1 VKGLG
6 NCHFWD
12 HLPVKIYDRSWK
24 VQNVANLLELFFQ
37 LPLAHDLD
45 HLRALI
51 IAITPNGHLVGP
63 SSGGTLETAVN
74 LVLIRFA
81 ACIANFDDP
90 VVYIQATGRN
100 SVVLYRFQS
109 FDRKLSHEEEQPISG
124 SHQIMLW
131 RLPKPYNNL
140 HLRYN

>member
-74 LVLIRFA
+74 LVLSASQRALQTLTILSFPSKQPDAFLSFYIGFNRLTASFPTRRSSHFGISSNNALA
-81 ACIANFDDP
+81 A
-90 VVYIQATGRN
+90 
-100 SVVLYRFQS
+100 
-109 FDRKLSHEEEQPISG
+109 
-124 SHQIMLW
+124 
-131 RLPKPYNNL
+131 PKTVQ
-140 HLRYN
+140 